1 MAFFAV
7 EKGDSYY
14 FVVHD
19 YLHANHF
26 PLKVFFFH
34 FPLKVIMCQRD
45 ARFNVPTSIN
55 NLSDQTEQN

>member
-19 YLHANHF
+19 YPHAN
-26 PLKVFFFH
+26 H